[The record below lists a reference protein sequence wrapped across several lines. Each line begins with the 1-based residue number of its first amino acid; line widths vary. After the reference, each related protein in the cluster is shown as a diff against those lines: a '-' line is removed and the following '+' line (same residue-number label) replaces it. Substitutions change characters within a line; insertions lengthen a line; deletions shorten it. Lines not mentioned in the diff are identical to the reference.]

1 MFVSNAI
8 RISVKQE
15 KMVDSQPGT
24 RFQFDHTYDSAGNRT
39 ALAISGNLYNAR
51 SFGYTF
57 NAWGNVTQVTE
68 NVNLSSGSPPGLH
81 RWGLNLANPLDYSE
95 FNTRTNGLRCD

>member
-1 MFVSNAI
+1 
-8 RISVKQE
+8 
-15 KMVDSQPGT
+15 MVDSQPVT

-51 SFGYTF
+51 SFGYTY

-68 NVNLSSGSPPGLH
+68 NVNLNNYVAAGFKGAKAGRFRSRRRLPSP
-81 RWGLNLANPLDYSE
+81 LANGNITE
-95 FNTRTNGLRCD
+95 IEE

>member
-1 MFVSNAI
+1 MTGDTYLIAFDRLS
-8 RISVKQE
+8 RIKQE

-51 SFGYTF
+51 VERSFRIGQLF
-57 NAWGNVTQVTE
+57 R
-68 NVNLSSGSPPGLH
+68 NLDPH
-81 RWGLNLANPLDYSE
+81 ADYRSV
-95 FNTRTNGLRCD
+95 